1 MPIRAKAK
9 AMSSHVAQASDLM
22 VNLTDETRSEEWINM
37 TSNISTEEN
46 IEALQAR
53 MTNMENAMT
62 EILNFVRREP
72 Q

>member
-1 MPIRAKAK
+1 MPLRAKAK
-9 AMSSHVAQASDLM
+9 AMPSHPARASDLM